1 MGSAGLFPAKT
12 KAVAGER
19 SRKACHR
26 LGRCDATASRA
37 ECVPAVDNPLAAAT
51 LVGHNPARAHTAG
64 PVRQRLLGR
73 ARTTP
78 PRERRTGRLSRLVPV
93 RDPAPARRDGRRMK
107 RMRRLFVLAF
117 LPLATACGG
126 GSVPS
131 VPEVKATVS
140 AGATSVGGAVQ
151 TAIPTVQ
158 AGAATAVGAA
168 QKVASPVVS
177 PSPSRSPSPS
187 PSPSPRAR

>member
-1 MGSAGLFPAKT
+1 MPRSSYPQAGMQFHDY
-12 KAVAGER
+12 GR
-19 SRKACHR
+19 S
-26 LGRCDATASRA
+26 
-37 ECVPAVDNPLAAAT
+37 
-51 LVGHNPARAHTAG
+51 
-64 PVRQRLLGR
+64 
-73 ARTTP
+73 
-78 PRERRTGRLSRLVPV
+78 
-93 RDPAPARRDGRRMK
+93 MK
-107 RMRRLFVLAF
+107 SVRRLFVLAF

-131 VPEVKATVS
+131 VPETKATIV

-177 PSPSRSPSPS
+177 PSPSPSPSRSSSPS